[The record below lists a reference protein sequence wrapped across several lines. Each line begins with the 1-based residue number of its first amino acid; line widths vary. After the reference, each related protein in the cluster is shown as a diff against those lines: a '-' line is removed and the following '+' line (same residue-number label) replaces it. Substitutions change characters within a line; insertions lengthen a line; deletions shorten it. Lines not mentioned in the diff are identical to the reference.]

1 MSKVINSAWY
11 ASSHCIGIVQ
21 VVQDHQMEQYRQT
34 GDAEYKYYI
43 GVGLGVN
50 KKADE
55 LSIAEY
61 GMPFDVIAGNAL
73 FGVTPTRFIG

>member
-1 MSKVINSAWY
+1 MSKVIGSRWY
-11 ASSHCIGIVQ
+11 AGSHCIGIVQ
-21 VVQDHQMEQYRQT
+21 VVQDHQMEHYRQT

-43 GVGLGVN
+43 GVCLGLDE
-50 KKADE
+50 KADAMT
-55 LSIAEY
+55 IADY